1 MVFDI
6 YKNGKKINTIV
17 ASEAFTEKYCEDNG
31 YTYSAHQQPIENV
44 TNKEKRSLI
53 YNNDPTLLLDGELY
67 TVTRAAQLWQYYAA
81 EGNTEKCDYITKSI
95 KAAKNKIR
103 EEYADE

>member
-31 YTYSAHQQPIENV
+31 YTYAAFVLPDTRTQVQKREDAYN
-44 TNKEKRSLI
+44 TNA
-53 YNNDPTLLLDGELY
+53 TLPVDGKVI
-67 TVTRAAQLWQYYAA
+67 TVTEAARLWQYYAA
-81 EGNTEKCDYITKSI
+81 EGNIEKCNTITEII
-95 KAAKNKIR
+95 KAAKTKIR